1 VIDWDEV
8 EQIAFGQLGWR
19 PEDFEKFDFRE
30 FRNARLG
37 NQLHTEQF
45 WLMARTVC
53 YYSGN
58 HKAKKPSDLF
68 PSVLDEMMKKNKP
81 KEEKKIATV
90 RRIDG

>member
-1 VIDWDEV
+1 
-8 EQIAFGQLGWR
+8 
-19 PEDFEKFDFRE
+19 
-30 FRNARLG
+30 
-37 NQLHTEQF
+37 
-45 WLMARTVC
+45 MARTVC